1 MQQRTLSGEPVNAD
15 AEREQARQGALRE
28 RFGLPPFS
36 TLDARKGY
44 WQKRKRRWY
53 KAMGFEGQGLA
64 QGLLDGGND
73 SGIVNKINKGRSL
86 FDPVLAEA
94 LLRWFCVDGG
104 MVLDPFAGEAV
115 KGVLSELLGYDY
127 VGVELR
133 GKQVDANQAIARDND
148 VIPLYIHGD
157 STNLQEL
164 TGEYAPYDFCFTSP
178 PYYNLEVYSDDDMSG
193 VSSYDEFKSMYS
205 TVFEQVYNLLGDDT
219 FMALK
224 VSEIRDEKGAY
235 RGFVA
240 DNVHIMQEL
249 GFKLYNDAV
258 LINPVGTGA
267 MRANRYFRNK
277 KLVRLHQNVL
287 VFYKGDLSHIG
298 DKYGG
303 DY

>member
-1 MQQRTLSGEPVNAD
+1 MEQRTLGGKPVDPN
-15 AEREQARQGALRE
+15 AERDKARQGALRE
-28 RFGLPPFS
+28 RFGVPPFS

-44 WQKRKRRWY
+44 WQKRKRKWY

-73 SGIVNKINKGRSL
+73 SGIVNEINKGRSL
-86 FDPVLAEA
+86 FDPVLAEM

-115 KGVLSELLGYDY
+115 KGIISELLGYDY
-127 VGVELR
+127 VGLELR
-133 GKQVDANQAIARDND
+133 KQQVDANQTIACDNN
-148 VIPLYIHGD
+148 VFPLYIKGD
-157 STNLQEL
+157 STNLREL
-164 TGEYAPYDFCFTSP
+164 AGDYTPYDFCFTSP
-178 PYYNLEVYSDDDMSG
+178 PYYNLEVYSDEDMSALG
-193 VSSYDEFKSMYS
+193 TYDEFMDMYAGI
-205 TVFEQVYNLLGDDT
+205 FKQVYDLLGNNT

-224 VSEIRDEKGAY
+224 VSEIRDDAGAY

-240 DNVHIMQEL
+240 DNVRIMQRV

-258 LINPVGTGA
+258 VINPIGTGA

-287 VFYKGDLSHIG
+287 VFYKGDLSKIG
-298 DKYGG
+298 EKYGG